1 MGLNIKLYDS
11 SNNLIA
17 SNKLIGTYFVYDGN
31 NYFADADGVFRIKLT
46 GKVSEISSNLM
57 FVTDDT
63 IDEGT
68 YTMEYTLF
76 ASEDGLHNSDDKSV
90 SESYTIN
97 VISSKSSI
105 IVNCEDTDKL
115 IIGETGLNAAGLT
128 SNTYEVKVK
137 SLLTNM
143 QVMLEIQKRNI
154 NTVDTLEYTKVPFST
169 LFTNS
174 YSSYSDNEVILGITT
189 QGTRNVT
196 LNINP
201 TENLV
206 SGTYKL
212 IFKLYDNGVLIDSE
226 TKYVIVDKQV
236 NE

>member
-1 MGLNIKLYDS
+1 
-11 SNNLIA
+11 
-17 SNKLIGTYFVYDGN
+17 
-31 NYFADADGVFRIKLT
+31 
-46 GKVSEISSNLM
+46 
-57 FVTDDT
+57 
-63 IDEGT
+63 
-68 YTMEYTLF
+68 
-76 ASEDGLHNSDDKSV
+76 
-90 SESYTIN
+90 
-97 VISSKSSI
+97 
-105 IVNCEDTDKL
+105 
-115 IIGETGLNAAGLT
+115 
-128 SNTYEVKVK
+128 
-137 SLLTNM
+137 
-143 QVMLEIQKRNI
+143 MLEIQKRNI

-174 YSSYSDNEVILGITT
+174 YSSNSDNEVILGITT
-189 QGTRNVT
+189 QGTRNVV